1 MANQLDN
8 DVQKILKSFEI
19 SQWSHKPNFNSISNL
34 PILTREDLRKIKMDN
49 LLYKTKTSGS
59 TGEPVTIQKTYQD
72 YVLYLATNIRELRWR
87 KWDFSKNLAIVKAG
101 AKKEDIVGW
110 GVPLTLEPKQGM
122 TFKIGF
128 EPISVLQK
136 WLEEKNPHYLHC
148 IPSIVAQLDLS
159 KITNLIDVKGT
170 GEKGGTMYSSE
181 ECGTIAIQCPDNKEV
196 YHVMENIIVECDEEG
211 AIIVSNLTNPY
222 VRRYK
227 HGDHIEL
234 GECNCGRTLQTIK
247 KIHGRVRN
255 MLVLPNGD
263 KKWPA
268 FSNQLSNSSGDMYE
282 TFGIKRFKVIQT
294 TLNDIEVQIIAEQL
308 SIEKMDTLI
317 ETIQISLKHPF
328 NVKVKYV
335 ESFPNYKFEEFV
347 SLVI

>member
-1 MANQLDN
+1 MDISKQLDE
-8 DVQKILKSFEI
+8 DVQKVLKSFEI

-34 PILTREDLRKIKMDN
+34 PIVTREDLRNIKMEP
-49 LLYKTKTSGS
+49 LFYMTKTSGS

-87 KWDFSKNLAIVKAG
+87 NWDFSKNLAIIKAG
-101 AKKEDIVGW
+101 NKTEDKIGW
-110 GVPLTLEPKQGM
+110 GVPQTLEPIQGM
-122 TFKIGF
+122 TYKIGF

-148 IPSIVAQLDLS
+148 LPSIVKQLDLS

-181 ECGTIAIQCPDNKEV
+181 ECGTIAIQCPNNKDV

-211 AIIVSNLTNPY
+211 AIIITNLTNPY

-247 KIHGRVRN
+247 TIHGRVRN
-255 MLVLPNGD
+255 MLILPNGD
-263 KKWPA
+263 KKWPT
-268 FSNQLSNSSGDMYE
+268 FGTRDIHE

-294 TLNDIEVQIIAEQL
+294 TINDLEVQIIADKL
-308 SIEKMDTLI
+308 SPQRTDDLI
-317 ETIQISLKHPF
+317 SNIQVSVGEPLNIKI
-328 NVKVKYV
+328 KYV

-347 SLVI
+347 SLVK

>member
-1 MANQLDN
+1 MDISKQLDI
-8 DVQKILKSFEI
+8 DVQRVLKNFEL
-19 SQWSHKPNFNSISNL
+19 SQWSHKPNFDLISNL
-34 PILTREDLRKIKMDN
+34 PIISRSDFRRIKQQPGFY
-49 LLYKTKTSGS
+49 LSKTSGS

-87 KWDFSKNLAIVKAG
+87 KWDFRKNLAIIKAG
-101 AKKEDIVGW
+101 SKKEDKVGW
-110 GVPLTLEPKQGM
+110 GVPYTLEPKQGM

-181 ECGTIAIQCPDNKEV
+181 ECGTIAIQCPDNKDV
-196 YHVMENIIVECDEEG
+196 YHVMENIIVETDKEG

-222 VRRYK
+222 VKRYK

-247 KIHGRVRN
+247 TIHGRVRN

-263 KKWPA
+263 KKWPT
-268 FSNQLSNSSGDMYE
+268 FGTRDIHE

-294 TLNDIEVQIIAEQL
+294 SVNNLEVQIIANKLTKEKTENL
-308 SIEKMDTLI
+308 IKTILVSIGEPLNIKI
-317 ETIQISLKHPF
+317 
-328 NVKVKYV
+328 KYV
-335 ESFPNYKFEEFV
+335 KSFTNYKFEEFV
-347 SLVI
+347 SLVK

>member
-1 MANQLDN
+1 MEISKQLDI
-8 DVQKILKSFEI
+8 DVQKVLKSFEI
-19 SQWSHKPNFNSISNL
+19 SQWSHKPNFDLVKNL
-34 PILTREDLRKIKMDN
+34 PVITREDFRKIKQQPG
-49 LLYKTKTSGS
+49 LYTSKTSGS
-59 TGEPVTIQKTYQD
+59 TGESVIIQKTYQD

-87 KWDFSKNLAIVKAG
+87 KWDFSKNLAIIKARSN
-101 AKKEDIVGW
+101 KEDKIGW

-122 TFKIGF
+122 TFKIGL

-148 IPSIVAQLDLS
+148 MPSIVAQLDLS

-196 YHVMENIIVECDEEG
+196 YHVMENIIVEVDDDG
-211 AIIVSNLTNPY
+211 GIIVSNLTNPY

-263 KKWPA
+263 KKWPL
-268 FSNQLSNSSGDMYE
+268 FGTRDIHE
-282 TFGIKRFKVIQT
+282 TFNIKRFKVIQT
-294 TLNDIEVQIIAEQL
+294 TLSDLEVQIIADKL
-308 SIEKMDTLI
+308 SSEKTDEFIRLI
-317 ETIQISLKHPF
+317 IDSVCEPL
-328 NVKVKYV
+328 NVKIKYV

-347 SLVI
+347 SLLDT

>member
-1 MANQLDN
+1 MEISKQLDT
-8 DVQKILKSFEI
+8 DVQKVLKSFEL
-19 SQWSHKPNFNSISNL
+19 SQWSHKPNFGLIKNSPVI
-34 PILTREDLRKIKMDN
+34 TREDFRKIKQQPGIF
-49 LLYKTKTSGS
+49 LSKTSGS

-87 KWDFSKNLAIVKAG
+87 KWDFSKNIAIIKAG
-101 AKKEDIVGW
+101 SKKEDKVGW

-122 TFKIGF
+122 TFRIGF

-148 IPSIVAQLDLS
+148 LPSIVAQLDLS
-159 KITNLIDVKGT
+159 KITNLIDIKGT

-181 ECGTIAIQCPDNKEV
+181 ECGTIAIQCPDNSEF

-211 AIIVSNLTNPY
+211 AIIVSSLTNPY

-247 KIHGRVRN
+247 TIHGRVRN

-263 KKWPA
+263 KKWPT
-268 FSNQLSNSSGDMYE
+268 FGTRDIHE

-294 TLNDIEVQIIAEQL
+294 TLNDLEVQIISDKL
-308 SIEKMDTLI
+308 SPERTEAFIN
-317 ETIQISLKHPF
+317 TILTSVGEPL
-328 NVKVKYV
+328 NVMIKYV
-335 ESFPNYKFEEFV
+335 DSFPSYKFEEFV
-347 SLVI
+347 SLLDT

>member
-1 MANQLDN
+1 MEISKQLN
-8 DVQKILKSFEI
+8 EDVQKVLKSFEI
-19 SQWSHKPNFNSISNL
+19 SQWSHKPNFDLIKNSPVI
-34 PILTREDLRKIKMDN
+34 TREDFRKIKQQPGFYMS
-49 LLYKTKTSGS
+49 KTSGS

-72 YVLYLATNIRELRWR
+72 YVLYLATNIREIRWR
-87 KWDFSKNLAIVKAG
+87 NWDFSKNLAIIKAG
-101 AKKEDIVGW
+101 SKKEDKVGW
-110 GVPLTLEPKQGM
+110 GVPYTLEPKQGM

-128 EPISVLQK
+128 EPISTLQK

-148 IPSIVAQLDLS
+148 IPSIVSQLDLS

-181 ECGTIAIQCPDNKEV
+181 ECGTIAIQCPDNKDV

-211 AIIVSNLTNPY
+211 AIIVTSLTNPY

-234 GECNCGRTLQTIK
+234 GECDCGRTLQTIK
-247 KIHGRVRN
+247 TIHGRVRN

-263 KKWPA
+263 KKWPT
-268 FSNQLSNSSGDMYE
+268 FGTRDIHE

-294 TLNDIEVQIIAEQL
+294 SVNDLEVQIISDKL
-308 SIEKMDTLI
+308 SPEKT
-317 ETIQISLKHPF
+317 ETFINTILVSVGEPL
-328 NVKVKYV
+328 NVKIKYV
-335 ESFPNYKFEEFV
+335 NSFPNYKFEEFV
-347 SLVI
+347 SLVK

>member
-1 MANQLDN
+1 MEISKQLN
-8 DVQKILKSFEI
+8 EDVQKVLKSFEI
-19 SQWSHKPNFNSISNL
+19 SQWSHKPNFDLIKNSPVI
-34 PILTREDLRKIKMDN
+34 TREDFRKIKQQPGFYMS
-49 LLYKTKTSGS
+49 KTSGS

-72 YVLYLATNIRELRWR
+72 YVLYLATNIREIRWR
-87 KWDFSKNLAIVKAG
+87 NWDFSKNLAIIKAG
-101 AKKEDIVGW
+101 SKKEDKVGW
-110 GVPLTLEPKQGM
+110 GVPYTLEPKQGI

-159 KITNLIDVKGT
+159 RITNLIDVKGT

-181 ECGTIAIQCPDNKEV
+181 ECGTIAIQCPDNKDV
-196 YHVMENIIVECDEEG
+196 YHVMENIIVETDEEG
-211 AIIVSNLTNPY
+211 AIIVTSLTNPY

-234 GECNCGRTLQTIK
+234 GECDCGRTLQTIK
-247 KIHGRVRN
+247 TIHGRVRN

-263 KKWPA
+263 KKWPT
-268 FSNQLSNSSGDMYE
+268 FGTRDIHE

-294 TLNDIEVQIIAEQL
+294 SVNDLEVQIISDKL
-308 SIEKMDTLI
+308 SPEKT
-317 ETIQISLKHPF
+317 ETFINTILVSVGEPL
-328 NVKVKYV
+328 NVKIKYV
-335 ESFPNYKFEEFV
+335 NSFPNYKFEEFV
-347 SLVI
+347 SLVK